1 MVCGIKKA
9 ISPQIE
15 DICGKIFCPSL
26 KVFISQAII
35 PAVLLMSSRLLLF
48 GAKLKSGDTLSLP
61 LQASGEGISVTA
73 EYLFTIFEFENA
85 SQNCLL
91 I

>member
-61 LQASGEGISVTA
+61 PL
-73 EYLFTIFEFENA
+73 
-85 SQNCLL
+85 
-91 I
+91 

>member
-1 MVCGIKKA
+1 MLELLQFFGYLGRIDLRESIMVCGIKKA

-35 PAVLLMSSRLLLF
+35 PAVLLMSSRLLFF

-61 LQASGEGISVTA
+61 P
-73 EYLFTIFEFENA
+73 
-85 SQNCLL
+85 
-91 I
+91 

>member
-1 MVCGIKKA
+1 MVCGMKKA

-61 LQASGEGISVTA
+61 LHCRPQGR
-73 EYLFTIFEFENA
+73 
-85 SQNCLL
+85 
-91 I
+91 

>member
-1 MVCGIKKA
+1 MLEVMPFYGCLSRIDLRESIMVCGIEKA

-48 GAKLKSGDTLSLP
+48 GAKLKKRRY
-61 LQASGEGISVTA
+61 SVTSTVG
-73 EYLFTIFEFENA
+73 LRGGDKRG
-85 SQNCLL
+85 
-91 I
+91 

>member
-1 MVCGIKKA
+1 MVCGMKKA

-35 PAVLLMSSRLLLF
+35 PPVLLMSSRLLLF

-61 LQASGEGISVTA
+61 LHFRPQGRG
-73 EYLFTIFEFENA
+73 
-85 SQNCLL
+85 
-91 I
+91 

>member
-1 MVCGIKKA
+1 MLRNFPSITMLEMSPFFGCLSRIDLRECIMVCGMKKA

-61 LQASGEGISVTA
+61 L
-73 EYLFTIFEFENA
+73 
-85 SQNCLL
+85 
-91 I
+91 

>member
-35 PAVLLMSSRLLLF
+35 PAVLLMSSRLLFF
-48 GAKLKSGDTLSLP
+48 GANLKAAILCHSHRRP
-61 LQASGEGISVTA
+61 QGEGISVTA

>member
-61 LQASGEGISVTA
+61 LHCRPQGRG
-73 EYLFTIFEFENA
+73 
-85 SQNCLL
+85 
-91 I
+91 